1 VDNNKVY
8 YRYWN
13 EGMGIETRSFEI
25 IGADAKRFKVLEI
38 ENYAIDKNL
47 AYYKGEPV
55 LNSDSSTF
63 ESLLDYYAKDN
74 NKAYYEK
81 SVIEGANGK
90 AFEIINEGPYSRDG
104 KDYFFDSIKL
114 NVFDY
119 N

>member
-47 AYYKGEPV
+47 AYY
-55 LNSDSSTF
+55 
-63 ESLLDYYAKDN
+63 
-74 NKAYYEK
+74 
-81 SVIEGANGK
+81 
-90 AFEIINEGPYSRDG
+90 
-104 KDYFFDSIKL
+104 
-114 NVFDY
+114 
-119 N
+119 